1 MVEQKDLAVMQ
12 ASVEGETAERVQM
25 QGMLDRVDQN
35 RALGLAWDS
44 LA

>member
-12 ASVEGETAERVQM
+12 ASVEGETAERVQV
-25 QGMLDRVDQN
+25 QGMLERVDQN